1 MSNIIL
7 HNLNKIKNQNLGL
20 GSRLGKNRLV
30 LFGLANNWH
39 ISSTASFK
47 FKQRQDIHLFALPRV
62 EKFLK
67 ESVLQTPSLF
77 NFGLQKRIAR
87 RIEFLKLNRS
97 WRGVRHSQALPTRGQ
112 RTRTNARTRKSRRKA
127 FK

>member
-1 MSNIIL
+1 MTNIVSY
-7 HNLNKIKNQNLGL
+7 NLNKIKNQNFGL
-20 GSRLGKNRLV
+20 GSHLGKDRLF

-39 ISSTASFK
+39 VSSSSIFK
-47 FKQRQDIHLFALPRV
+47 FKARQVSHLFVLPRV

-67 ESVLQTPSLF
+67 ESILQAPVAF
-77 NFGLQKRIAR
+77 NFGLQKQIAR

-97 WRGVRHSQALPTRGQ
+97 WKGVRHGQALPTRGQ